1 MKLPSCDV
9 GATWGWRWCSKI
21 RRFYNARHLAWLPPG
36 DDNHGR
42 RISFSEIRGC
52 EILMRASSGVGL
64 LLASSMAIF
73 GIYGRQ
79 QSSAALPPGPE
90 PVWVNGQMG
99 VYNPDTGVFVPS
111 TSPLFDQTCDLIRLR
126 RAQAGGYTGGPA
138 SWGYHH
144 YRYNLIDHLFEYPGE
159 DVWGG
164 GYSNGGTGGGGYWG
178 GASGARSSGGSSSF
192 FGSARGGIGETGH
205 AFGGSHS

>member
-1 MKLPSCDV
+1 VKLPSCDV

-73 GIYGRQ
+73 GIHGRQ
-79 QSSAALPPGPE
+79 QTNAAIPPGPE
-90 PVWVNGQMG
+90 PVWVNGVMG

-111 TSPLFDQTCDLIRLR
+111 TSPLFDETCDLIQLR
-126 RAQAGGYTGGPA
+126 REQALGDNNGNWWSYPHHWNYSTGSHFYSYSSSGGYGGSYGGP
-138 SWGYHH
+138 Y
-144 YRYNLIDHLFEYPGE
+144 
-159 DVWGG
+159 
-164 GYSNGGTGGGGYWG
+164 G
-178 GASGARSSGGSSSF
+178 GASGSRSFGGDSAH

-205 AFGGSHS
+205 GFGGGHS